1 MSVIETIYLI
11 FLIGSLAFGLEAMCF
26 GFGGKILLFLRR
38 RRGTIFLLAYGL
50 GLVIVSLGIGASMFF
65 NLEPIYFAILVMLFS
80 LVAGRIIGALG
91 NRLAGR
97 TTPPPLPESADEEI
111 RKIVSARGYGHLLER
126 SGQRRKKP
134 TVEKS

>member
-1 MSVIETIYLI
+1 
-11 FLIGSLAFGLEAMCF
+11 
-26 GFGGKILLFLRR
+26 
-38 RRGTIFLLAYGL
+38 
-50 GLVIVSLGIGASMFF
+50 MFF